1 MKHIAEYEK
10 TNWLTQI
17 LLKDPQIQALGKQT
31 KMFKN
36 KFLTVITRPCVLDK
50 RSAVK
55 L

>member
-1 MKHIAEYEK
+1 MKHVAEYETTK
-10 TNWLTQI
+10 WLSRI
-17 LLKDPQIQALGKQT
+17 LLKDAQIQALGKQT

-50 RSAVK
+50 RRAVK